1 MNSIARLK
9 RTDMAA
15 IAAGPW
21 LRPQAKARMAASLSS
36 ALPGVMAALILTILL
51 IGFQPFAA
59 GSVQLEPGQSAGGGN
74 RLNQIGYS
82 LLALVSLASFAVL
95 ADPRRL
101 VRLPAL
107 SWAGVAL
114 AYGWAILHSPDHGG
128 ALRATAFSMA
138 AVISMIA
145 VIVLARD
152 ERALQNSL
160 ATAALA
166 VLGLSYFGV
175 FIFPEAAR
183 HSAEIF
189 EPANEG
195 LWRGIYQHKNI
206 AGPVMAAM
214 VFMGVY
220 LLRSGRKWI
229 GGLVFALA
237 VFFLLQSGSKTSAGT
252 VALVLFVV
260 LLPSLFGMRGVALL
274 CATLLFVLFGIATN
288 GTALFEPIAELNDVL
303 APGNSFTGRITL
315 WEFAVEKIAERPL
328 GGHGLNALWG
338 TPAVMEMERPF
349 DAAWDFRG
357 IVHGHS
363 SYLDTILDLGIP
375 CAVLIFFVVIVQPV
389 IDYARCRLTRA
400 NVMAADLF
408 LMIVL
413 FAALNAFM
421 ETFFFRRGD
430 PVWMLMVFG
439 LAGLRLTATESLKR
453 G

>member
-1 MNSIARLK
+1 MNSIARPR
-9 RTDMAA
+9 RTDTPILAA
-15 IAAGPW
+15 LRVKPEVRARVAGAA
-21 LRPQAKARMAASLSS
+21 AS
-36 ALPGVMAALILTILL
+36 ALPGLISALILTVLL
-51 IGFQPFAA
+51 VGFQPFAA
-59 GSVQLEPGQSAGGGN
+59 GATLLEPGQAAAGGN

-82 LLALVSLASFAVL
+82 ALALVALAAFATA

-101 VRLPAL
+101 IRLPAL
-107 SWAGVAL
+107 SWAGIAV
-114 AYGWAILHSPDHGG
+114 AYGWAVLNSADHFG
-128 ALRATAFSMA
+128 ALRVTAFSMA
-138 AVISMIA
+138 AVVSMIA

-152 ERALQNSL
+152 ERTLQNSV
-160 ATAALA
+160 AAAALA

-175 FIFPEAAR
+175 VMFPEAAR

-206 AGPVMAAM
+206 AGPVMAAF
-214 VFMGVY
+214 VFAGVY
-220 LLRSGRKWI
+220 LMRGGRRWL
-229 GGLVFALA
+229 GLIVFALA
-237 VFFLLQSGSKTSAGT
+237 VVFLLQSGSKTSADT
-252 VALVLFVV
+252 VAIVLMAV
-260 LLPSLFGMRGVALL
+260 LLPSLFGLRGFALL
-274 CATLLFVLFGIATN
+274 LAALLFILFGTATN
-288 GTALFEPIAELNDVL
+288 GSVLFEPVADLNEAL
-303 APGNSFTGRITL
+303 APGNSYTGRITL
-315 WEFAVEKIAERPL
+315 WAFAVEKIAEHPL

-338 TPAVMEMERPF
+338 TPAVMDMERPF

-375 CAVLIFFVVIVQPV
+375 AAFLVFAVVIVQPAV
-389 IDYARCRLTRA
+389 DYARCRLTRA
-400 NVMAADLF
+400 NVVAADFF